1 MTAVSLGLLG
11 FSWFPI
17 PNVRKVSER
26 KLLTVSAVWRQQT
39 KKTPETPMPCLHSPP
54 HTGKAPMMTEAEL
67 QQLRGML
74 TLQRAALVRT
84 LCTAVAEE
92 RLEPAFIALL
102 ADVQTAITAVDAE
115 LTEGEGAVR

>member
-1 MTAVSLGLLG
+1 
-11 FSWFPI
+11 
-17 PNVRKVSER
+17 
-26 KLLTVSAVWRQQT
+26 
-39 KKTPETPMPCLHSPP
+39 
-54 HTGKAPMMTEAEL
+54 MTEAEL

-92 RLEPAFIALL
+92 RLEPAFLALL

-115 LTEGEGAVR
+115 LTEGEGGVR